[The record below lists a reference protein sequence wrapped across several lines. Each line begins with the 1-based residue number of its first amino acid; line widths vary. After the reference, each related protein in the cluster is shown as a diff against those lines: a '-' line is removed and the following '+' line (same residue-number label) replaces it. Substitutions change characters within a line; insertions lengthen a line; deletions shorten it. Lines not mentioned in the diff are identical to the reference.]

1 MIANVDGARAAADS
15 SRLGRTLGFMRL
27 LFSVDHALDARSK
40 RMLTR
45 FGLTAPQRLFL
56 RIVGRYPG
64 IAPGEVA
71 SIMEVHP
78 STLSGV
84 LRRMHSRKWIV
95 REGDAGDRRR
105 SLMSLTSE
113 GRRIDE
119 LRAGTVEEAVRRAL
133 ARCAP
138 KDIEATERV
147 LRVVGAE
154 LQREDA

>member
-15 SRLGRTLGFMRL
+15 TRLGRTLGFMRL

-40 RMLTR
+40 RMLAR

-119 LRAGTVEEAVRRAL
+119 LRSGTVEEAVRRAL